1 MQANL
6 ESLGQL
12 ERRLDVAVPMSEIDT
27 EVQNRLRKLSRT
39 VKLHGF
45 RPGKVPL
52 KVVAQQFG
60 PQVREEVLGDTLQKS
75 FGEAVKEQ
83 QLRVAGYPR
92 FEAKPMAA
100 GAAQFEYS
108 ATFEVYPDVA
118 IGDIANVTIAK
129 AALAVG
135 DPEVER
141 TLEIMRKQRVTYE
154 PAQRSALQGDRV
166 RMNYRGTVD
175 GQEFSGGSA
184 QDQAVVLGE
193 GRLLPDFE
201 KQLLDVKAGDAK
213 TFELRFP
220 DDYHGKEVAGKTAVF
235 EVTVNEVAAP
245 HLPALDTEFAKALG
259 VADGDLAKL
268 RTEVRA
274 NLEREVRT
282 RLKSRV
288 KDQVM
293 QALLDSTRVEV
304 PKALVAMEVQR
315 LQQLARQDLAA
326 RGVKVTAE
334 TPLPAE
340 AFEDQARRRV
350 TLGLIL
356 AELVR
361 AHSLQPKPEQ
371 VRAAVEEQ
379 AQSYEHP
386 AEVVK
391 WFYQS
396 PERLREV
403 ESLVLEENVVNWAL
417 ATAKVEDKTV
427 EFDELMGHRE

>member
-12 ERRLDVAVPMSEIDT
+12 ERRLEVAIPMSEIDT

-39 VKLHGF
+39 VKMHGF

-83 QLRVAGYPR
+83 KLRVAGYPR

-118 IGDIANVTIAK
+118 LGDIAAVTIARP
-129 AALAVG
+129 ALAVG
-135 DPEVER
+135 EPEVER

-154 PAQRSALQGDRV
+154 PAQRPAQQGDRV
-166 RMNYRGTVD
+166 QMNYRGTVD
-175 GQEFSGGSA
+175 GQEFPGGSA
-184 QDQAVVLGE
+184 ENQTAILGE

-201 KQLLDVKAGDAK
+201 RQLLDMKPGDTK
-213 TFELRFP
+213 RFELRFP

-235 EVTVNEVAAP
+235 EVTVNEVAGAR
-245 HLPALDTEFAKALG
+245 LPEVDAEFAKALG
-259 VADGDLAKL
+259 IADGDLTKL

-274 NLEREVRT
+274 NLEREVKS
-282 RLKSRV
+282 RLKSRI
-288 KDQVM
+288 KDQAM
-293 QALLDSTRVEV
+293 QALLDTTRVEV
-304 PKALVAMEVQR
+304 PKALVAMEVER
-315 LQQLARQDLAA
+315 LQQLARQDLAV

-340 AFEDQARRRV
+340 AFQEQAKRRV

-356 AELVR
+356 ADLVR
-361 AHSLQPKPEQ
+361 AHSLQAKPEQ

-379 AQSYEHP
+379 AQSYERP
-386 AEVVK
+386 QEVVK

-396 PERLREV
+396 PDRLREV

-417 ATAKVEDKTV
+417 ATAKVEDKAI
-427 EFDELMGHRE
+427 EFDELMGHRQ